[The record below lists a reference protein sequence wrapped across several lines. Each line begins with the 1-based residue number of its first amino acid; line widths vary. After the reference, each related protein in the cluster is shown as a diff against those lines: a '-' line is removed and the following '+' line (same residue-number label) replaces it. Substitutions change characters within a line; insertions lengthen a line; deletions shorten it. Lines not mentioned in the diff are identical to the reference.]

1 MSFSSCYS
9 FPSALWKPKRATKK
23 FFQNRKK
30 KKKWKSRKISEI
42 VKKKKSNWEKVF
54 KIEKTFSKSGKRFR
68 NRKTFLSKSGKL
80 YRNLI
85 FFFKTDKMLFNGENF
100 HKRSWFFLKIGNF
113 FSKQTKTSFSLRGKM
128 FLQLERILNH
138 QIKVLR
144 SIIRRCI
151 VVCQNVKMWTFFIK
165 STYFL
170 WQLQI
175 PDTYY
180 SKS

>member
-1 MSFSSCYS
+1 MWWLFHLVILFHQLCGSRNV
-9 FPSALWKPKRATKK
+9 PRRK
-23 FFQNRKK
+23 FFKIEKK
-30 KKKWKSRKISEI
+30 KKMKI
-42 VKKKKSNWEKVF
+42 EKNF
-54 KIEKTFSKSGKRFR
+54 WDRQKEKIEKTFSKSGKRFR

-80 YRNLI
+80 YRNLN

-144 SIIRRCI
+144 SSIRRCI

-170 WQLQI
+170 WQLQT
-175 PDTYY
+175 PDTYH

>member
-1 MSFSSCYS
+1 MPRRKF
-9 FPSALWKPKRATKK
+9 FKIEKK
-23 FFQNRKK
+23 KKLKIEKNFWDRQKEKTELRKSFQNRK
-30 KKKWKSRKISEI
+30 
-42 VKKKKSNWEKVF
+42 NFF
-54 KIEKTFSKSGKRFR
+54 KIGETFSKSKNIFFKIGK
-68 NRKTFLSKSGKL
+68 TLSKSE
-80 YRNLI
+80 

-100 HKRSWFFLKIGNF
+100 YKRSWFFLKIGNF

>member
-1 MSFSSCYS
+1 MKIEKNFWDRQKEKIELRKS
-9 FPSALWKPKRATKK
+9 L
-23 FFQNRKK
+23 QNRK
-30 KKKWKSRKISEI
+30 
-42 VKKKKSNWEKVF
+42 NFF
-54 KIEKTFSKSGKRFR
+54 KIGETFSKSKNIFFKIGK
-68 NRKTFLSKSGKL
+68 TLSKSD
-80 YRNLI
+80 

-100 HKRSWFFLKIGNF
+100 YKRSWFFLKIGNF

-144 SIIRRCI
+144 SSIRRCI